1 MWGFNK
7 AKKSWKQELAQV
19 DTWLPSRR
27 PKYRDRRTGTVYIL
41 DKVEPTKVTL
51 RREGCE
57 KLIYILPA
65 DFERNYKRI

>member
-27 PKYRDRRTGTVYIL
+27 PKYRNRQTGTVYTL
-41 DKVEPTKVTL
+41 AKVEPEKVTL
-51 RREGCE
+51 QRDGCG
-57 KLIYILPA
+57 KIIYELPA
-65 DFERNYKRI
+65 AFERNYKRI

>member
-7 AKKSWKQELAQV
+7 VKKGWRQELAQV

-27 PKYRDRRTGTVYIL
+27 PKYRDRRTGTVYTL

-51 RREGCE
+51 RRESCG
-57 KLIYILPA
+57 KIIYILPA
-65 DFERNYKRI
+65 VFERNYKRI